1 MERLL
6 AFISILI
13 ALLCPNAAKAQTV
26 CYPDSD
32 GAQTECKINI
42 EAEKGYISGIC
53 VLIHEGDSINGAIV
67 NEFGLTALNFYY
79 STKEDK
85 VKLENVA
92 SMLDKWYIRPV
103 LSNDIREL
111 LHALKEGKTEYK
123 DEKYHISYLLSPM
136 DTEDDGNNDDD
147 EQPTE

>member
-13 ALLCPNAAKAQTV
+13 ALLCSNTAKAQTV

-92 SMLDKWYIRPV
+92 SMLDKWYIRRTLRGDLKRVMQALDAGTTRYENQRRHITYLFTPV
-103 LSNDIREL
+103 ATL
-111 LHALKEGKTEYK
+111 
-123 DEKYHISYLLSPM
+123 
-136 DTEDDGNNDDD
+136 DTTPPEN
-147 EQPTE
+147 EPSL